1 MTENDTV
8 HLQSKKSAAETIK
21 PGYADL
27 GWRLINEREDGAY
40 SDVVHLSFSR
50 PHAIQNKDGLQLL
63 QVRMDI
69 AFNNMGDIVAKSK
82 RRATYC
88 GLFAAFSA
96 LFFTIEGAML
106 LAFYIGAL
114 SVALGAVS
122 FAFAAASVGV
132 GVLICVKI
140 YKNDCAECKLKI
152 EEEVKKFE
160 RLRRAARKLRGLEDE
175 SV

>member
-1 MTENDTV
+1 
-8 HLQSKKSAAETIK
+8 
-21 PGYADL
+21 
-27 GWRLINEREDGAY
+27 
-40 SDVVHLSFSR
+40 
-50 PHAIQNKDGLQLL
+50 
-63 QVRMDI
+63 
-69 AFNNMGDIVAKSK
+69 
-82 RRATYC
+82 
-88 GLFAAFSA
+88 
-96 LFFTIEGAML
+96 ML

-114 SVALGAVS
+114 SVALGAVC
-122 FAFAAASVGV
+122 FAFAAASVTV